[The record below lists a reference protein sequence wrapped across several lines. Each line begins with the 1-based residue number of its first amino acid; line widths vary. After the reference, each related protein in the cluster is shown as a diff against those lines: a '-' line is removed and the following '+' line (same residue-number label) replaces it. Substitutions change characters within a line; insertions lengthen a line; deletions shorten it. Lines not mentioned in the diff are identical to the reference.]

1 MALIMTEISPKTPNG
16 IAKISIEAEDIITEA
31 DFEAELDL
39 AGGIPAQRPVE
50 SRDFAQVGQ
59 ILRKMLQLEVQT
71 EGTIVQPPSI
81 DVEVPVEVPAVEGGT
96 PEVPQQLVPAETSVR
111 AIILSTEIA
120 DSAPQN
126 VLIGPLEFAANSQI
140 LRAVPTPNVSEL
152 GSTSKTPSEIKFA
165 GDPQIVVQ
173 PDGKVPESKFD
184 SKPPLAQPETITQR
198 PAAEVSRDIASTK
211 PSETKLQFSGELQT
225 DVGNFGLVI
234 SDKLQTQRPLQSII
248 SATQPNPVQPQTA
261 EAKVVLQIS
270 TVISNTSK
278 GTVEIRLDPPEL
290 GRVIISITQSDSG
303 LSATIIS
310 EKPEISDLLRRHAE
324 LLSRELSKSGF
335 SETSLEFSHRDQQQE
350 RSAFE
355 DGKVR
360 FPQFSPE
367 HVEETS
373 AREIILQSQSG
384 SLDIRL

>member
-1 MALIMTEISPKTPNG
+1 M
-16 IAKISIEAEDIITEA
+16 
-31 DFEAELDL
+31 
-39 AGGIPAQRPVE
+39 
-50 SRDFAQVGQ
+50 
-59 ILRKMLQLEVQT
+59 
-71 EGTIVQPPSI
+71 
-81 DVEVPVEVPAVEGGT
+81 
-96 PEVPQQLVPAETSVR
+96 
-111 AIILSTEIA
+111 
-120 DSAPQN
+120 
-126 VLIGPLEFAANSQI
+126 
-140 LRAVPTPNVSEL
+140 
-152 GSTSKTPSEIKFA
+152 
-165 GDPQIVVQ
+165 
-173 PDGKVPESKFD
+173 PESKFD